1 MNHPKPEE
9 WVPYLYGEL
18 QTDTRR
24 HLKSHLQNCADC
36 RAELARW
43 QRSLHRLDSW
53 KLPRARSAA
62 ELFVPAFKWAALAF
76 VVLVVGF
83 GLGRFTGAAAVAA
96 RVRAQLEPQVRQA
109 LRQEV
114 AQVVRD
120 EVTRAS
126 ATLLQDSRDQTDK
139 LLTAYTVNAARIE
152 TLENSCVALKRQ
164 LDTVA
169 VNTEKGFVQL
179 ATYTPRTQNTSP
191 Q

>member
-9 WVPYLYGEL
+9 WVPFLYGGL
-18 QTDTRR
+18 QPDTHR

-36 RAELARW
+36 RGELERW
-43 QRSLHRLDSW
+43 KRSLHRLDAW
-53 KLPRARSAA
+53 KLPRARGSAG
-62 ELFVPAFKWAALAF
+62 LFAPTFKWAAVSF
-76 VVLVVGF
+76 VVLLIGF
-83 GLGRFTGAAAVAA
+83 GLGLFTGGAAVAG

-109 LRQEV
+109 LRQEM
-114 AQVVRD
+114 AQMVRD
-120 EVTRAS
+120 EVARAS
-126 ATLLQDSRDQTDK
+126 STLLQDSRDQMDK

-152 TLENSCVALKRQ
+152 SLESSCVALKRQ

-179 ATYTPRTQNTSP
+179 ATYNPRTPNASP